1 MENRTSAEEHFSY
14 RYSAQQK
21 KDVEAIRHKYLPKQD
36 DKMEQLRRLDQ
47 RVTLVST
54 VAAILVGL
62 MGALLLGVGLCCVL
76 VPKWRSFFVMGIL
89 LGLMGLGVMG
99 LAYPT
104 YQAVWKRIQMKTA
117 PEILRLSD
125 EILKQ
130 P

>member
-1 MENRTSAEEHFSY
+1 MENRHIIEEHFSY

-21 KDVEAIRHKYLPKQD
+21 NDVEAIRQKYLPKQD
-36 DKMEQLRRLDQ
+36 DKMAQLRRLDQ
-47 RVTLVST
+47 QVTMVST
-54 VAAILVGL
+54 IAAILVGI

-76 VPKWRSFFVMGIL
+76 VPKWQAFFVMGIL
-89 LGLMGLGVMG
+89 LGLIGLGVMG

-104 YQAVWKRIQMKTA
+104 YQAVWKRAQAKTA

-130 P
+130 S